1 MENTF
6 ETPPSAAP
14 DNKVKEAVTLPAIL
28 LMIAAGFG
36 AAFALFVLLSTTDA
50 ALNFFEGMNLPEES
64 RDQLEQ
70 IRQQS
75 GAARAPYI
83 LQLVLSAVLLF
94 GALQMKNLQN
104 YWVAIGGVVVGSLPC
119 CGPCFGC
126 FTLPLGVWA
135 LIVLIGNEEVK
146 KAFR

>member
-1 MENTF
+1 MDDAV
-6 ETPPSAAP
+6 S

-28 LMIAAGFG
+28 LIIAAGFG
-36 AAFALFVLLSTTDA
+36 AAFALFILLSTTEA

-64 RDQLEQ
+64 KAQLDQ

-75 GAARAPYI
+75 GAARLPYV
-83 LQLVLSAVLLF
+83 LQLALSGFLLF

-104 YWVAIGGVVVGSLPC
+104 YWLSVAAVGLGSIPC

-146 KAFR
+146 KSFR